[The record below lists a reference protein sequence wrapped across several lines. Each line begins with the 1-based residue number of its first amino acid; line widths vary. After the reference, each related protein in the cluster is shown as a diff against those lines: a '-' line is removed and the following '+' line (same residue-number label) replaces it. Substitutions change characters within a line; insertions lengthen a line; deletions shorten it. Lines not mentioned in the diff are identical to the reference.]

1 MKRKTY
7 SFETLDGDEE
17 IVERRL
23 RELRDLHNARIFLV
37 SAVNL
42 TKRRATYR
50 VRRLLHDVLLALPR
64 LRSRYMRR
72 GRRRRAPR
80 ALTRSSVP
88 PPPRPW
94 CRGVASRRPPSWP
107 PAVLLLRARIPFPAA
122 PPAPVVPPVPVP
134 VPAVAVVPLRWGAL
148 HLRLRL
154 RLGGVLRAV
163 WERRGREGGA
173 GRGVGA
179 LRNAVAHA
187 LTSFHP
193 GVGVVVTV
201 PPGGEAGA
209 EGEPEEAGG
218 GAAAAVHVS
227 PVVRIHR
234 GE

>member
-1 MKRKTY
+1 MCVVGGGGGPHAP
-7 SFETLDGDEE
+7 S
-17 IVERRL
+17 
-23 RELRDLHNARIFLV
+23 
-37 SAVNL
+37 
-42 TKRRATYR
+42 RA
-50 VRRLLHDVLLALPR
+50 AA
-64 LRSRYMRR
+64 SR
-72 GRRRRAPR
+72 
-80 ALTRSSVP
+80 

-134 VPAVAVVPLRWGAL
+134 VPSRGTL
-148 HLRLRL
+148 HLRLSL
-154 RLGGVLRAV
+154 CWVLRV
-163 WERRGREGGA
+163 VCERRRGEGGA
-173 GRGVGA
+173 GGRVSA
-179 LRNAVAHA
+179 LRDAVAHA
-187 LTSFHP
+187 LAGFHP